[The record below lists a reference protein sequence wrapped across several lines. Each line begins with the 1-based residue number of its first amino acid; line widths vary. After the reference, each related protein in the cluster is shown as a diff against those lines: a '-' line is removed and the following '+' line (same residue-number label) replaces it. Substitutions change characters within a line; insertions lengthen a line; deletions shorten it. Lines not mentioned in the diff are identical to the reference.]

1 MPDLEQERL
10 DLDRADR
17 HLAEGERR
25 ITNLILLI
33 EDQTAQGRDTTEARK
48 LLRNFEQTMETWRV
62 HRQLIADAI
71 ARAQPPDPEVR

>member
-10 DLDRADR
+10 DLDAADR

-25 ITNLILLI
+25 ITDLILLI

-71 ARAQPPDPEVR
+71 ARAQPPDPEAC

>member
-1 MPDLEQERL
+1 MPDLAQERL
-10 DLDRADR
+10 DLDAADR

-25 ITNLILLI
+25 ITDLILLI
-33 EDQTAQGRDTTEARK
+33 EDETAKGRDTTEARK

-62 HRQLIADAI
+62 HRGLIADAI

>member
-10 DLDRADR
+10 DLDTADR

-25 ITNLILLI
+25 ITDLILLI

-71 ARAQPPDPEVR
+71 ARAQPPDPEAC

>member
-1 MPDLEQERL
+1 MPDLHQERL

-25 ITNLILLI
+25 ITDLILRI

-71 ARAQPPDPEVR
+71 ARAQPPDLEAR